1 MSSKAASI
9 LATTVY
15 AIWCI
20 QWGFMTATWCIWE
33 ELSIPNPFYAVL
45 TTVLALPIPLSFWLF
60 LLYTTA
66 SRFPSMDRHT
76 RNFNKFFY
84 ETRDWAMI
92 LPIFSIL
99 WFICTLWWGLLFVMD
114 QFSHGT
120 LSKCIGF
127 LYLLLN
133 VVGTA
138 LVVVGMIVY
147 TALPIW
153 VVVTGFGAFRRVWNL
168 KSPGEEEATR
178 LTAKDGDEEWNDF
191 QDDRGN

>member
-1 MSSKAASI
+1 MSSKVASV

-15 AIWCI
+15 TIWCI
-20 QWGFMTATWCIWE
+20 QWGFLTATFCIYH

-45 TTVLALPIPLSFWLF
+45 TTVLTLPIPLLLWFF

-66 SRFPSMDRHT
+66 SRFPSLDSRT
-76 RNFNKFFY
+76 RKFNKFFY

-92 LPIFSIL
+92 LPMFSIL
-99 WFICTLWWGLLFVMD
+99 WFINVLWWGLLFVMD
-114 QFSHGT
+114 LFSNGP
-120 LSKCIGF
+120 LSKCIGL

-138 LVVVGMIVY
+138 LVVLGMIVY